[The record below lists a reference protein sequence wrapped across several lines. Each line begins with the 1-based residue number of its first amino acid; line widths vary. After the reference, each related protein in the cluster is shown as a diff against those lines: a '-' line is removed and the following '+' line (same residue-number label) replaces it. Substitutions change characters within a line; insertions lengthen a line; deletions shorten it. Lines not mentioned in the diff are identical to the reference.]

1 MSVAMRFF
9 KELERLKAKSVARD
23 GFVVKSSDE
32 RTHNLKV
39 DIAGPND
46 SPWAGGL
53 FTLSVTC
60 GPDYPMKP
68 PKAKFVGKIWHPNVG
83 QNGDICLDVLQNMW
97 SPALTLEQLFLS
109 IASLLTDPNP
119 ESPMNSEAANLY
131 KKDRQQYDARI
142 RKLVAQCPGD
152 GQVQAYAG
160 ATAPPGE
167 QKEEAVGGAK
177 EKAEA
182 EETKAEPKAASKKAG
197 AKAAPKKAS
206 AKAASAKAASK
217 AKAAPKAGS
226 KRKADDS
233 GDVAASAAPKK
244 RSPWT
249 CPECGFANT
258 QSRAR
263 CQMCDTARPDA

>member
-1 MSVAMRFF
+1 MAVAMRFF
-9 KELERLKAKSVARD
+9 KELERLKSKSVARD

-60 GPDYPMKP
+60 GADYPMKP

-83 QNGDICLDVLQNMW
+83 SNGDICLDVLQNMW

-119 ESPMNSEAANLY
+119 DSPMNNEAATLY
-131 KKDRQQYDARI
+131 KRDRAQYDARI

-160 ATAPPGE
+160 AVAPSEDKAAAGE
-167 QKEEAVGGAK
+167 ASEEAK
-177 EKAEA
+177 EDVD
-182 EETKAEPKAASKKAG
+182 PKAAPKKVG
-197 AKAAPKKAS
+197 AKAAPKKATG
-206 AKAASAKAASK
+206 KASAKAASK
-217 AKAAPKAGS
+217 AKAAPKAGT
-226 KRKADDS
+226 KRKAEEPVES
-233 GDVAASAAPKK
+233 NPPKK
-244 RSPWT
+244 RAPWT
-249 CPECGFANT
+249 CPECTFANT
-258 QSRAR
+258 PSRKL

>member
-9 KELERLKAKSVARD
+9 KELERLKKKSVARD
-23 GFVVKSSDE
+23 GFVIKSSDE

-68 PKAKFVGKIWHPNVG
+68 PKAKFIGKIWHPNVG

-119 ESPMNSEAANLY
+119 ESPMNSEAATLY
-131 KKDRQQYDARI
+131 KKNRQQYDERI

-160 ATAPPGE
+160 AVAPSE
-167 QKEEAVGGAK
+167 QKGEVAGEEPAEAK
-177 EKAEA
+177 ENKAEA
-182 EETKAEPKAASKKAG
+182 KAPSTKAEPKAAGKKVG
-197 AKAAPKKAS
+197 AKAAAKK
-206 AKAASAKAASK
+206 ASAKAASK
-217 AKAAPKAGS
+217 AKAAPKAGT
-226 KRKADDS
+226 KRKAGDSDDVS
-233 GDVAASAAPKK
+233 SSAPKK
-244 RSPWT
+244 RTPWT
-249 CPECGFANT
+249 CPECTFANT
-258 QSRAR
+258 ASRMR

>member
-9 KELERLKAKSVARD
+9 KELERLKVKSIARD
-23 GFVVKSSDE
+23 GFVVKSTDE

-119 ESPMNSEAANLY
+119 ESPMNSEAATLY

-152 GQVQAYAG
+152 GLVQAYSG
-160 ATAPPGE
+160 AVAPSE
-167 QKEEAVGGAK
+167 EKKEAASEAPAESK
-177 EKAEA
+177 ESKAEA
-182 EETKAEPKAASKKAG
+182 KAPSSKAEPKAAAKKAS
-197 AKAAPKKAS
+197 AKASAKPAPKKAS
-206 AKAASAKAASK
+206 AKASAKAASK
-217 AKAAPKAGS
+217 AKAAPKAGT
-226 KRKADDS
+226 KRKAGDS
-233 GDVAASAAPKK
+233 GDASANPPKK
-244 RSPWT
+244 RTP
-249 CPECGFANT
+249 
-258 QSRAR
+258 
-263 CQMCDTARPDA
+263 ARPEA